1 MKLDPSR
8 KPKRLLSKLR
18 LTATGTLAFAAA
30 AMALYAAN
38 PGSSGS
44 KSGNGVYIV
53 QMQDA
58 PAVAYKGGVAGY
70 KATAPKK
77 GEKINPLAPD
87 VVKYVDYLKA
97 KHDAA
102 LAKVGNGQKL
112 YSYGFTFNGFAAKI
126 TPQQAAALAKEA
138 GVVAVNED
146 EALKLDT
153 SSTPAFLGLD
163 APNGLWNQLGGLGGK
178 KNSGAGEGIII
189 GMVDSGIW
197 PESKSFS
204 DRDASGQL
212 LFQQIPGFHGKCD
225 GGNGNDGSWNA
236 SMCNQKLVAAQ
247 RFNSGWGGD
256 AGVAA
261 ELPWE
266 FLSPR
271 DYSGHGTHTASTA
284 GGNHGV
290 QATGPAA
297 PFGKISGMAPRAR
310 IAAYKVCW
318 ETLDPL
324 VGGCFTSDSV
334 AAIDQAVADGVDVI
348 NFSISGT
355 TNNFLSAV
363 EVAFLNAADAGVFV
377 ATSAGNSGPTVGTVA
392 HPSVWA
398 TTVAAG
404 THNRNGEGSVTTGD
418 NVTHT
423 GASYS
428 SALASSPIIDSVNA
442 GLPGADPVKVELCY
456 GAGDNVI
463 AGVPTAVLDPAK
475 VAGKIVLCKR
485 GVTALVNKSGA
496 VKDAGGVGSVI
507 YNDPVGGTNT
517 LAIVHSIPTVHVIAA
532 KGATIKNYI
541 ASAGAAAT
549 ASIAQAT
556 IVFNTPAPL
565 TASFSSRGPSAA
577 AAGDILKPD
586 VIAPGQDI
594 LAAVAPPNNG
604 GQDFAFYQGTSM
616 SSPHV
621 AGLGALLKQLRPSW
635 SPMMIKSALMTT
647 GYNVLDG
654 PDTNPLVIFRQGAG
668 HVQPNKAADPGLVF
682 DSNAND
688 WLALLC
694 GATTGVNPATCASLA
709 TAGYSFDASDMNTAS
724 IAIGDL
730 PGVQTVKRRVT
741 NVGSAAATYTA
752 SFTGMTGIT
761 TTINPTSLSLAPG
774 QTGTFTVTFTRTTA
788 AFNSYQGG
796 QLTWTDGTHNV
807 RIPMVVRPVSFQAP
821 ASVFGTGGAISY
833 PVRFGYTGPFTA
845 TGRGLIPATKTP
857 GTVTDDPNNSFV
869 AGGPGTTSFD
879 FVMPAGTT
887 HARFSLFDNF
897 TDGNGADDLDI
908 IVYRVSTNTIV
919 ASTGGATSNEQA
931 NVLNPVAG
939 ETYRVWVHGFDT
951 DGPDSNF
958 TLFSWLLGNTAA
970 GNMTVSA
977 PSSATVAT
985 SGVINLTFSGL
996 APATKY
1002 MGSVAYSG
1010 TTGMP
1015 NPTVVNV
1022 DTP

>member
-1 MKLDPSR
+1 MNPSH
-8 KPKRLLSKLR
+8 KPKRLFTKLR
-18 LTATGTLAFAAA
+18 IAATGMLLSAAA
-30 AMALYAAN
+30 GMALYAAN
-38 PGSSGS
+38 AGSSEA

-77 GEKINPLAPD
+77 GEKINPIAPD

-146 EALKLDT
+146 EALRLDT
-153 SSTPAFLGLD
+153 SSTPNFLGLD
-163 APNGLWNQLGGLGGK
+163 APNGLWNQLGGLGDK
-178 KNSGAGEGIII
+178 KNAGAGEGIII

-204 DRDASGQL
+204 DRDASGNL
-212 LFQQIPGFHGKCD
+212 LFQQLPGFHGKCE

-236 SMCNQKLVAAQ
+236 SMCNQKLIAAQ

-261 ELPWE
+261 ALPWE

-297 PFGKISGMAPRAR
+297 PFGTISGMAPRAR

-318 ETLDPL
+318 ETLNPL

-377 ATSAGNSGPTVGTVA
+377 ATSAGNSGPTTGTVA

-456 GAGDNVI
+456 GAGDN
-463 AGVPTAVLDPAK
+463 AGVAVLDPAK
-475 VAGKIVLCKR
+475 VAGKIVVCKR

-496 VKDAGGVGSVI
+496 VKAAGGVGSVI
-507 YNDPVGGTNT
+507 YNDPTNNT
-517 LAIVHSIPTVHVIAA
+517 AVLAIVHPVPTVHVFTASGLAIKSYIAA
-532 KGATIKNYI
+532 Q
-541 ASAGAAAT
+541 GAAAT

-621 AGLGALLKQLRPSW
+621 AGLAALLKQLRPSW

-668 HVQPNKAADPGLVF
+668 HVQPNKATDPGLVF

-694 GATTGVNPATCASLA
+694 GSTTGVNPATCASLA
-709 TAGYSFDASDMNTAS
+709 TSGYSFDASDMNTAS

-741 NVGSAAATYTA
+741 NVGTTAATYTA
-752 SFTGMTGIT
+752 SFTGMAGIST
-761 TTINPTSLSLAPG
+761 VVSPTSLSLAPG

-788 AFNSYQGG
+788 TFNAYVGG
-796 QLTWTDGTHNV
+796 QLTWT
-807 RIPMVVRPVSFQAP
+807 
-821 ASVFGTGGAISY
+821 
-833 PVRFGYTGPFTA
+833 
-845 TGRGLIPATKTP
+845 
-857 GTVTDDPNNSFV
+857 
-869 AGGPGTTSFD
+869 
-879 FVMPAGTT
+879 
-887 HARFSLFDNF
+887 
-897 TDGNGADDLDI
+897 
-908 IVYRVSTNTIV
+908 
-919 ASTGGATSNEQA
+919 
-931 NVLNPVAG
+931 
-939 ETYRVWVHGFDT
+939 
-951 DGPDSNF
+951 
-958 TLFSWLLGNTAA
+958 
-970 GNMTVSA
+970 
-977 PSSATVAT
+977 
-985 SGVINLTFSGL
+985 
-996 APATKY
+996 
-1002 MGSVAYSG
+1002 
-1010 TTGMP
+1010 
-1015 NPTVVNV
+1015 
-1022 DTP
+1022 

>member
-1 MKLDPSR
+1 MISNP
-8 KPKRLLSKLR
+8 KPLLSKLR
-18 LTATGTLAFAAA
+18 LAATGMLLSAAA
-30 AMALYAAN
+30 GMALYAAN
-38 PGSSGS
+38 PASSGSS

-58 PAVAYKGGVAGY
+58 PAVAYKGGVAGFQ
-70 KATAPKK
+70 ATAPKK
-77 GEKINPLAPD
+77 GEKINPIASD
-87 VVKYVDYLKA
+87 VVKYVGYLKG

-102 LAKVGNGQKL
+102 LAKVGHGQKL
-112 YSYGFTFNGFAAKI
+112 YSYGFTFNGFAAKL
-126 TPQQAAALAKEA
+126 TPQQAAALSKEA

-153 SSTPAFLGLD
+153 SSTPAFLGLT
-163 APNGLWNQLGGLGGK
+163 APNGLWNQLGGPVGSK
-178 KNSGAGEGIII
+178 KGPGAGEGIII

-197 PESKSFS
+197 PESKSFT
-204 DRDASGQL
+204 DRDAAGKLVYQQL
-212 LFQQIPGFHGKCD
+212 PGFHGKCE
-225 GGNGNDGSWNA
+225 GGNGNDGSWNG
-236 SMCNQKLVAAQ
+236 SLCNQKLIAAQ

-256 AGVAA
+256 AGIAA

-290 QATGPAA
+290 MPTGGAA
-297 PFGKISGMAPRAR
+297 PFGPISGMAPRAR

-456 GAGDNVI
+456 GAGDN
-463 AGVPTAVLDPAK
+463 AGVAVLDPAK

-496 VKDAGGVGSVI
+496 VKAAGGVGSVI
-507 YNDPVGGTNT
+507 YNDPAGATT
-517 LAIVHSIPTVHVIAA
+517 ILAIVHPVPTVHVITA
-532 KGATIKNYI
+532 KGLAIKSYI

-621 AGLGALLKQLRPSW
+621 AGLAALLKQARPSW
-635 SPMMIKSALMTT
+635 SPMAIKSALMTT

-668 HVQPNKAADPGLVF
+668 HVQPNKATDPGLVF

-694 GATTGVNPATCASLA
+694 GATTGVNPATCTALA

-741 NVGSAAATYTA
+741 NVGSTAATYTA
-752 SFTGMTGIT
+752 SFTGMAGMT
-761 TTINPTSLSLAPG
+761 TTISPTSLSLAPG

-788 AFNSYQGG
+788 PFNAYQGG
-796 QLTWTDGTHNV
+796 QLTWTDGSHVV
-807 RIPMVVRPVSFQAP
+807 RIPMVVRPVQFAAP
-821 ASVFGTGGAISY
+821 ASVFGTGGPISY
-833 PVRFGYTGPFTA
+833 NVKFGYTGPWSA
-845 TGRGLIPATKTP
+845 SARGLIPATQTA
-857 GTVTDDPNNSFV
+857 GTVADDPNNSFTP
-869 AGGPGTTSFD
+869 GGPGTVSFD

-887 HARFSLFDNF
+887 HARFSLFDDF
-897 TDGNGADDLDI
+897 TDGNGADDLDL

-939 ETYRVWVHGFDT
+939 ETYRVWVHGFQT

-958 TLFSWLLGNTAA
+958 TLFSWLLGNTPA

-977 PSSATVAT
+977 PASATLGT
-985 SGVINLTFSGL
+985 TGVVNLTFTGL

-1002 MGSVAYSG
+1002 MGSVAY
-1010 TTGMP
+1010 TGVTA

>member
-1 MKLDPSR
+1 MISNP
-8 KPKRLLSKLR
+8 KPLLSKLR
-18 LTATGTLAFAAA
+18 LAATGMLLSAAA
-30 AMALYAAN
+30 GMALYAAN
-38 PGSSGS
+38 PASNGSS

-53 QMQDA
+53 QMKDA
-58 PAVAYKGGVAGY
+58 PAVAYKGGVAGH

-77 GEKINPLAPD
+77 GEKIDQIAPD
-87 VVKYVDYLKA
+87 VVKYVGYLKG

-102 LAKVGNGQKL
+102 LAKVGHGQKL
-112 YSYGFTFNGFAAKI
+112 YSYGFTFNGFAAKL

-138 GVVAVNED
+138 DVVAVNED

-153 SSTPAFLGLD
+153 SSTPAFLGLS
-163 APNGLWNQLGGLGGK
+163 APGGLWSQLGGVAK
-178 KNSGAGEGIII
+178 KNTGAGEGIVI

-197 PESKSFS
+197 PESKSFA
-204 DRDASGQL
+204 DRDASGKL
-212 LFQQIPGFHGKCD
+212 LFQHVPGFKGKCD
-225 GGNGNDGSWNA
+225 SDTDGSWNKQL
-236 SMCNQKLVAAQ
+236 CNQKLVAAR
-247 RFNSGWGGD
+247 RFNAGWGGD

-297 PFGKISGMAPRAR
+297 PFGQISGMAPRAR

-377 ATSAGNSGPTVGTVA
+377 ATSAGNSGPTTGTVA

-418 NVTHT
+418 NVTHN

-428 SALASSPIIDSVNA
+428 NALASSPIIDSVNA
-442 GLPGADPVKVELCY
+442 GLPGADPTRVELCY
-456 GAGDNVI
+456 SAADNLD
-463 AGVPTAVLDPAK
+463 GGGNSLGPVLDPAK
-475 VAGKIVLCKR
+475 VAGKIVVCKR

-496 VKDAGGVGSVI
+496 VKAAGGVGSVI
-507 YNDPVGGTNT
+507 YNDPTNNT
-517 LAIVHSIPTVHVIAA
+517 AVLAIVHPVPTVHVFTASGLA
-532 KGATIKNYI
+532 IKSYI

-549 ASIAQAT
+549 ASISQAV
-556 IVFNTPAPL
+556 IVFNTPAPM

-586 VIAPGQDI
+586 VMAPGQDI

-621 AGLGALLKQLRPSW
+621 AGVAALLKQLHPNW
-635 SPMMIKSALMTT
+635 GPMMIKSALMTT
-647 GYNVLDG
+647 GTDVLDG
-654 PDTNPLVIFRQGAG
+654 GTPPPSTNTTLIFRQGAG
-668 HVQPNKAADPGLVF
+668 HIAPNSAADPGLVY
-682 DSNAND
+682 DAGIND
-688 WLALLC
+688 WLAFLC
-694 GATTGVNPATCASLA
+694 GTTNGVNPATCTAL
-709 TAGYSFDASDMNTAS
+709 TGAGYSFDPSDYNVAS
-724 IAIGDL
+724 IAIGDM

-741 NVGSAAATYTA
+741 NVGNSTATYTA
-752 SFTGMTGIT
+752 SFIGMTGIT
-761 TTINPTSLSLAPG
+761 TTISPTSLTLAPG
-774 QTGTFTVTFTRTTA
+774 QTGNFTVTFTRTTA
-788 AFNSYQGG
+788 PLNTYQGG

-807 RIPMVVRPVSFQAP
+807 RIPMVVRPVQFAAP
-821 ASVFGTGGAISY
+821 ASVFGNGAPISY
-833 PVRFGYTGPFTA
+833 NVKFGYTGPWSA
-845 TGRGLIPATKTP
+845 SARGLIPATQTA
-857 GTVTDDPNNSFV
+857 GTVADDPTNSFV
-869 AGGPGTTSFD
+869 AGGPGTVSFD

-887 HARFSLFDNF
+887 HARFSLFDDF
-897 TDGNGADDLDI
+897 TDGNDDLDL
-908 IVYRVSTNTIV
+908 VVVRVSTNTIV
-919 ASTGGATSNEQA
+919 ASSGGATSAEQA

-939 ETYRVWVHGFDT
+939 ETYRVWVHAFQT
-951 DGPDSNF
+951 DGPDANF
-958 TLFSWLLGNTAA
+958 TLFSWLLGNTPA

-977 PSSATVAT
+977 PGSATIGT
-985 SGVINLTFSGL
+985 TGVVNLTFSGL

-1002 MGSVAYSG
+1002 MGSVAY
-1010 TTGMP
+1010 TGVTA

>member
-1 MKLDPSR
+1 MISNP
-8 KPKRLLSKLR
+8 KPLLSKLR
-18 LTATGTLAFAAA
+18 LAATGMLLSAAA
-30 AMALYAAN
+30 GMALYAAN
-38 PGSSGS
+38 PASSGSS

-53 QMQDA
+53 QMKDA
-58 PAVAYKGGVAGY
+58 PAIAYKGGVAGH

-77 GEKINPLAPD
+77 GEKIDQLSPD
-87 VVKYVDYLKA
+87 VVKYVGYLKG

-102 LAKVGNGQKL
+102 LAKVGHGQKL
-112 YSYGFTFNGFAAKI
+112 YSYGFTFNGFAAKM

-138 GVVAVNED
+138 DVVAVNED

-153 SSTPAFLGLD
+153 SSTPAFLGLS
-163 APNGLWNQLGGLGGK
+163 APGGLWSQLGGVSS
-178 KNSGAGEGIII
+178 KNTGAGEGIVI

-197 PESKSFS
+197 PESKSFA
-204 DRDASGQL
+204 DRDAEGKL
-212 LFQQIPGFHGKCD
+212 LFQHVPGFKGKCD
-225 GGNGNDGSWNA
+225 ADTDGSWNKQL
-236 SMCNQKLVAAQ
+236 CNQKLVAA
-247 RFNSGWGGD
+247 RRYNSGWGGD
-256 AGVAA
+256 AGIAA

-297 PFGKISGMAPRAR
+297 PFGTISGMAPRAR

-377 ATSAGNSGPTVGTVA
+377 ATSAGNAGTTGSVA

-418 NVTHT
+418 NVTYT

-428 SALASSPIIDSVNA
+428 SALGSTPIIDSVNA
-442 GLPGADPVKVELCY
+442 GLAGADPVKVELCY
-456 GAGDNVI
+456 SAADN
-463 AGVPTAVLDPAK
+463 AGVAVLDPAK

-496 VKDAGGVGSVI
+496 VAQAGGAGAVI
-507 YNDPVGGTNT
+507 YNDPLGATT
-517 LAIVHSIPTVHVIAA
+517 ILAIVHPIPTVHVITASGLA
-532 KGATIKNYI
+532 IKNYI
-541 ASAGAAAT
+541 TAQGAAAT
-549 ASIAQAT
+549 AKIAQAT

-586 VIAPGQDI
+586 LMAPGQDI

-621 AGLGALLKQLRPSW
+621 AGLAALLKQLRPSW
-635 SPMMIKSALMTT
+635 SPMAIKSALMTT

-668 HVQPNKAADPGLVF
+668 HVQPNSARDPGLVF

-694 GATTGVNPATCASLA
+694 GATTGVNPATCTALA

-741 NVGSAAATYTA
+741 NVGNTAATYTA

-761 TTINPTSLSLAPG
+761 TTISPTSLSLAPG
-774 QTGTFTVTFTRTTA
+774 QTGTFTVAFTRTTA
-788 AFNSYQGG
+788 PFNAYQGG

-807 RIPMVVRPVSFQAP
+807 RIPMVVRPVQFAAP
-821 ASVFGTGGAISY
+821 ASVFGNGGPISY
-833 PVRFGYTGPFTA
+833 NVKFGYTGPWSA
-845 TGRGLIPATKTP
+845 SARGLVPATLTP
-857 GTVTDDPNNSFV
+857 GSV
-869 AGGPGTTSFD
+869 ANQATTSF
-879 FVMPAGTT
+879 VIPIPAGTT
-887 HARFSLFDNF
+887 HARFSLFDEPAF
-897 TDGNGADDLDI
+897 GANDLDLE
-908 IVYRVSTNTIV
+908 VRNPSNVLV
-919 ASTGGATSNEQA
+919 AASGGATSAEQA

-939 ETYRVWVHGFDT
+939 NWTVTVVGFAT
-951 DGPDSNF
+951 QNPTANF
-958 TLFSWLLGNTAA
+958 TLHHWLLGSTPA
-970 GNMTVSA
+970 GNMNVAAPASA
-977 PSSATVAT
+977 VLGTT
-985 SGVINLTFSGL
+985 GVVNLTFTGL

-1002 MGSVAYSG
+1002 MGSVAY
-1010 TTGMP
+1010 TGVTA

>member
-1 MKLDPSR
+1 MQSDHSR
-8 KPKRLLSKLR
+8 KPKRLFSKLR
-18 LTATGTLAFAAA
+18 IAAAGMLLFAAA

-38 PGSSGS
+38 PASNGSS

-53 QMQDA
+53 QMRDA
-58 PAVAYKGGVAGY
+58 PAVAYRGGVAGF
-70 KATAPKK
+70 KATAPSK
-77 GEKINPLAPD
+77 GQKINPLAPD
-87 VVKYVDYLKA
+87 VVKYVGYLKA
-97 KHDAA
+97 KHNET
-102 LAKVGNGQKL
+102 LKKVGNGPKL
-112 YSYGFTFNGFAAKI
+112 YSYGFTFNGFAAKL
-126 TPQQAAALAKEA
+126 TPQQAAALAKQD
-138 GVVAVNED
+138 GVVSVSED
-146 EALKLDT
+146 EALKMDT
-153 SSTPAFLGLD
+153 SSTPQFLGLD
-163 APNGLWNQLGGLGGK
+163 APTGLWNQLGGVGDK
-178 KNSGAGEGIII
+178 KNSGAGENIVI

-204 DRDASGQL
+204 DRDADGRL
-212 LFQQIPGFHGKCD
+212 LFQQIPGFHGKCES
-225 GGNGNDGSWNA
+225 NGSTDGSWNA
-236 SMCNQKLVAAQ
+236 NLCNQKLVAAQ
-247 RFNSGWGGD
+247 HFNAGWGGD

-284 GGNHGV
+284 GGNNGV

-297 PFGKISGMAPRAR
+297 PFGKVSGMAPRAR

-318 ETLDPL
+318 ETLNPL

-377 ATSAGNSGPTVGTVA
+377 ATSAGNSGPTTGTVA

-418 NVTHT
+418 NVTYT

-456 GAGDNVI
+456 GAGDN
-463 AGVPTAVLDPAK
+463 AGVAVLDPAK

-496 VKDAGGVGSVI
+496 VKTAGGVGSVI
-507 YNDPVGGTNT
+507 YNDPVGATNI
-517 LAIVHSIPTVHVIAA
+517 LAIVHSVPTVHVITASGLA
-532 KGATIKNYI
+532 IKNYI

-556 IVFNTPAPL
+556 VVFNTPAPL

-635 SPMMIKSALMTT
+635 SPMAIKSALMTT

-668 HVQPNKAADPGLVF
+668 HVQPNKAGDPGLVY

-694 GATTGVNPATCASLA
+694 GATTGVTPATCTALA

-761 TTINPTSLSLAPG
+761 TAISPTSLALAPG

-788 AFNSYQGG
+788 PFNAYQGG

-807 RIPMVVRPVSFQAP
+807 RIPMVVRPVQFAAP
-821 ASVFGTGGAISY
+821 ANVFGTGAPISY
-833 PVRFGYTGPFTA
+833 NVKFGYTGPWSA
-845 TGRGLIPATKTP
+845 SARGLIPATKTP
-857 GTVTDDPNNSFV
+857 GTVADDPNNSFV
-869 AGGPGTTSFD
+869 AGGPGTVSFD

-908 IVYRVSTNTIV
+908 LVYRVSTNTLV
-919 ASTGGATSNEQA
+919 AATGGATSNEQA

-939 ETYRVWVHGFDT
+939 ETYRVWVHGFQT

-958 TLFSWLLGNTAA
+958 TLFSWLLGNAPA

-977 PSSATVAT
+977 PGSATIGT
-985 SGVINLTFSGL
+985 TGVVNLTFTGL

-1002 MGSVAYSG
+1002 MGSVAYTG
-1010 TTGMP
+1010 VTT